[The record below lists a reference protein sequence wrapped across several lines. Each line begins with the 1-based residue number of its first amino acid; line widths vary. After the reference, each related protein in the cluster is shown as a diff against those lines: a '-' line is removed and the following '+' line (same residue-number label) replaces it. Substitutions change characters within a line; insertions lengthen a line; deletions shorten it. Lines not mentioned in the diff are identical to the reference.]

1 MEKMIRRDKY
11 LAQARMFAHD
21 DIIIV
26 VTGVR
31 RCGKST
37 LLRMLREELQYNADS
52 DDVFI
57 SANLE
62 NLDLNITTADDLY
75 QYCISRLGKKNN
87 YIFLDEIQNVP
98 NWHRVVNSLRI
109 KPGCHIFLT
118 GSNAR
123 LFSGSLATY
132 LSGRYVEIKMQPLVF
147 SEYLNFLGLSPSD
160 NPQMLLDSHNAPLLT
175 DAVLEQ
181 FLRWGGFPALAQS
194 TVTQEQHEIY
204 LQSIYD
210 TVIERD
216 IMMREHL
223 RSLEGQPRGI
233 KNADLLRT
241 LCTFLADNVGNP
253 CSYSSI
259 ARALKP
265 AITTTDKTV
274 ANYINTLNEAYIFEP
289 VTRYDLHGKH
299 ILRTAPKQYV
309 VDLGLRSFLL
319 GYRDSDSG
327 RAFENLVYLQLR
339 YLGYSVHVGS
349 LYGKEIDFVCEKAGQ
364 RIYIQV
370 TESMVEKATQVRE
383 LAPLEALHD
392 NFPKFVITRQGIYP
406 PDINGIKIINAAQF
420 LLAADPLS

>member
-1 MEKMIRRDKY
+1 MEKMIRREKY
-11 LAQARMFAHD
+11 LTQARMFAHD

-37 LLRMLREELQYNADS
+37 LLRMLREELQHNADS

-62 NLDLNITTADDLY
+62 DLDLNITTADDLY

-160 NPQMLLDSHNAPLLT
+160 NPQMLLDSHNTPLLT

-216 IMMREHL
+216 IMMREHM

-349 LYGKEIDFVCEKAGQ
+349 LYGKEVDFVCEKAGQ

>member
-75 QYCISRLGKKNN
+75 QYCMSRLGKNNN

-132 LSGRYVEIKMQPLVF
+132 LSGRYVEIEMQPLVF

-241 LCTFLADNVGNP
+241 LCTFLADYVGNP

-274 ANYINTLNEAYIFEP
+274 ANYINTKPTHHSQRTLTPNHICSNTPIKSSLTSRSYHSRARRLSPNATNGVQSAIS
-289 VTRYDLHGKH
+289 VLTRICRKGQMTQQCLSGPSHLLVAAWPHSPIGFWSIRSAPNTDDATTHRSRNIRLYD
-299 ILRTAPKQYV
+299 
-309 VDLGLRSFLL
+309 
-319 GYRDSDSG
+319 
-327 RAFENLVYLQLR
+327 
-339 YLGYSVHVGS
+339 
-349 LYGKEIDFVCEKAGQ
+349 
-364 RIYIQV
+364 
-370 TESMVEKATQVRE
+370 
-383 LAPLEALHD
+383 
-392 NFPKFVITRQGIYP
+392 
-406 PDINGIKIINAAQF
+406 
-420 LLAADPLS
+420 